1 MCLLFIDADP
11 ALWAS
16 HTRSFRMD
24 GMVTSVR
31 LEEMFWRTLETI
43 GDRDDLT
50 VPQLLHR
57 LYNENLDAGHDVG
70 NFTSFLRVCYLR
82 FLDLQLR
89 GLIPSEARV
98 KLSQCQ
104 RQSKSEPKGSA
115 KCCHFGV
122 GIISLQMS
130 ASIRAAALVI

>member
-1 MCLLFIDADP
+1 MCQLFIDADP

-43 GDRDDLT
+43 GERDDLT

-57 LYNENLDAGHDVG
+57 LYNESLDYGHDIG
-70 NFTSFLRVCYLR
+70 NFTSFLRVCCLR

-89 GLIPSEARV
+89 GLIPLEDNVALSGLLADDILAIEAYE
-98 KLSQCQ
+98 
-104 RQSKSEPKGSA
+104 RQKSG
-115 KCCHFGV
+115 HR
-122 GIISLQMS
+122 I
-130 ASIRAAALVI
+130 

>member
-1 MCLLFIDADP
+1 MCQLFINADP

-31 LEEMFWRTLETI
+31 LEELFWRALQTI
-43 GDRDDLT
+43 GERDDLT

-57 LYNENLDAGHDVG
+57 LYNESLDAGHDVG
-70 NFTSFLRVCYLR
+70 NFTSFLRVCCLR

-89 GLIPSEARV
+89 GLIPTEAQIR
-98 KLSQCQ
+98 LSDLLVDDILTLEQNQ
-104 RQSKSEPKGSA
+104 REGNAPR
-115 KCCHFGV
+115 
-122 GIISLQMS
+122 L
-130 ASIRAAALVI
+130 

>member
-1 MCLLFIDADP
+1 MCQLFIDADP

-24 GMVTSVR
+24 GMVTSAR

-43 GDRDDLT
+43 GERDDLT

-57 LYNENLDAGHDVG
+57 LYNESLDYGHDIG
-70 NFTSFLRVCYLR
+70 NFTSFLRVCCLR

-89 GLIPSEARV
+89 GLIPLEDNVALSGLLADDILAIEAYE
-98 KLSQCQ
+98 
-104 RQSKSEPKGSA
+104 RQKRG
-115 KCCHFGV
+115 HR
-122 GIISLQMS
+122 I
-130 ASIRAAALVI
+130 